1 MIDQD
6 CETESNENLII
17 QTDVNFLIIV
27 TAGRTGST
35 LLQHLLNQDPQTL
48 IRGENNNFFYYF
60 YRACHAIED
69 PNAAKFRVASGPDHP
84 WYGFEHFKSVELKKQ
99 TRSLAINFLLGT
111 NSLSDYQRIGFKEI
125 RFFSLIRYNRDSSEP
140 NASEL
145 INYLLFLSNALGNV
159 KFIHLT
165 RESSEV
171 VKSGWWG
178 ISGNEKEKIK
188 RLDFFNQTISRAED
202 SLDIVPFEYE
212 LLKSKN
218 IDRIREIFLEL
229 GISLAR
235 EKIIETLDI
244 ELTH

>member
-1 MIDQD
+1 MGKQGS
-6 CETESNENLII
+6 EMES
-17 QTDVNFLIIV
+17 DVNFLIIV

-35 LLQHLLNQDPQTL
+35 ILQHLLNQDPETL

-60 YRACHAIED
+60 YRAYHALED
-69 PNAAKFRVASGPDHP
+69 PNAAKFRLASNSKHP
-84 WYGFEHFKSVELKKQ
+84 WYGFKNFKSEELKKH
-99 TRSLAINFLLGT
+99 TRLLAIKFLLGT

-125 RFFSLIRYNRDSSEP
+125 RFFPLIRYKPNSNEP
-140 NASEL
+140 NTSEL

-165 RESSEV
+165 RESSEI

-178 ISGNEKEKIK
+178 INGNQQDKIE
-188 RLDFFNQTISRAED
+188 RINFFNQTISQAKT

-218 IDRIREIFLEL
+218 ITRIQEIFLGL
-229 GISLAR
+229 GINLTR
-235 EKIIETLDI
+235 KKITETLNI
-244 ELTH
+244 ELLH

>member
-1 MIDQD
+1 MGKQGS
-6 CETESNENLII
+6 EMES
-17 QTDVNFLIIV
+17 DVNFLIIV

-35 LLQHLLNQDPQTL
+35 ILQHLLNQDPETL

-60 YRACHAIED
+60 YRAYHALED
-69 PNAAKFRVASGPDHP
+69 PNAAKFRLASNSEHP
-84 WYGFEHFKSVELKKQ
+84 WYGFKNFKSEELKKY
-99 TRSLAINFLLGT
+99 TRLLAIEFLLGT

-125 RFFSLIRYNRDSSEP
+125 RFFPLIRYKPNSNEP
-140 NASEL
+140 NTSEL

-165 RESSEV
+165 RESSEI

-178 ISGNEKEKIK
+178 INGNQPDKIE
-188 RLDFFNQTISRAED
+188 RINFFNQTISQAKT

-218 IDRIREIFLEL
+218 ITRIQEIFLGL
-229 GISLAR
+229 GINLTR
-235 EKIIETLDI
+235 KKITETLNI
-244 ELTH
+244 ELLH

>member
-1 MIDQD
+1 MGKQGSEI
-6 CETESNENLII
+6 ES
-17 QTDVNFLIIV
+17 DVNFLIIV

-35 LLQHLLNQDPQTL
+35 ILQHLLNQDPETL

-60 YRACHAIED
+60 YRAYHALED
-69 PNAAKFRVASGPDHP
+69 PNAAKFRLASNSKHP
-84 WYGFEHFKSVELKKQ
+84 WYGFKNFKSEELKKH
-99 TRSLAINFLLGT
+99 TRLLAIKFLLGT

-125 RFFSLIRYNRDSSEP
+125 RFFPLIRYKPNSNEP
-140 NASEL
+140 NTSEL

-165 RESSEV
+165 RESSEI

-178 ISGNEKEKIK
+178 INGNQQDKIE
-188 RLDFFNQTISRAED
+188 RINFFNQTISQAKT

-218 IDRIREIFLEL
+218 ITRIQEIFLGL
-229 GISLAR
+229 GINLTR
-235 EKIIETLDI
+235 KKITETLNI
-244 ELTH
+244 ELLH

>member
-1 MIDQD
+1 MGKQGS
-6 CETESNENLII
+6 EMES
-17 QTDVNFLIIV
+17 DVNFLIIV

-35 LLQHLLNQDPQTL
+35 ILQHLLNQDPKTL

-60 YRACHAIED
+60 YRAYHALED
-69 PNAAKFRVASGPDHP
+69 PNAAKFRLASNSKHP
-84 WYGFEHFKSVELKKQ
+84 WYGFKNFKSEELKKH
-99 TRSLAINFLLGT
+99 TRLLAIKFLLGT

-125 RFFSLIRYNRDSSEP
+125 RFFPLIRYKPNSNEP
-140 NASEL
+140 NTSEL

-165 RESSEV
+165 RESSEI

-178 ISGNEKEKIK
+178 INGNQQDKIE
-188 RLDFFNQTISRAED
+188 RINFFNQTISQAKT

-218 IDRIREIFLEL
+218 ITRIQEIFLGL
-229 GISLAR
+229 GINLTR
-235 EKIIETLDI
+235 KKITETLNI
-244 ELTH
+244 ELLH